1 MCKYSFKPCFYVQ
14 AIFQALF
21 LCLSI
26 FKPLIMCS
34 SIYIYIYIYI
44 YFFILNYY
52 IPIFIK
58 LSSKNLEA
66 WEDVRIKTVLFFI
79 LSFFIFNS
87 TMYRSGTI
95 AHSSSC
101 QAFSLL
107 FISQLCTV

>member
-1 MCKYSFKPCFYVQ
+1 MCKHSFKPCSYVQ

-34 SIYIYIYIYI
+34 SIYIYIY
-44 YFFILNYY
+44 FFILYYY

-87 TMYRSGTI
+87 TMYCSGTI

-101 QAFSLL
+101 QSFHCCSSLSYVL
-107 FISQLCTV
+107 